1 LGRLAG
7 ILRGPVSQTNVEIVR
22 RGFAALAEQGVEG
35 VIRYFT
41 EDVVIYSIPEWPDDP
56 EYHGHD
62 GVRRLF
68 RQWAENFDEF
78 RLELREL
85 HDGGDSVVGL
95 LELSGQTK
103 RAALPMRMEIGA
115 VYSGITDGR
124 VAGLRLFSSWSGAWK
139 RPGCGSSRRSALRDV
154 RRRRFVPADSY
165 KLASTIQRSSRDGRM
180 PR

>member
-1 LGRLAG
+1 MPRGSSTNGPLAHRAKG
-7 ILRGPVSQTNVEIVR
+7 ACGLRSPARILRGPVSQANVEIVR

-35 VIRYFT
+35 VIPFFT

-78 RLELREL
+78 GLELRDV
-85 HDGGDSVVGL
+85 HDGGDRVVGL

-103 RAALPMRMEIGA
+103 RAVLPMRMEIGA
-115 VYSGITDGR
+115 VYSGIRDGR
-124 VAGLRLFSSWSGAWK
+124 VAILRLFSSWSGALETA
-139 RPGCGSSRRSALRDV
+139 GH
-154 RRRRFVPADSY
+154 
-165 KLASTIQRSSRDGRM
+165 
-180 PR
+180 

>member
-1 LGRLAG
+1 M
-7 ILRGPVSQTNVEIVR
+7 SQQNVEIVR

-35 VIRYFT
+35 VIPYFI

-62 GVRRLF
+62 GARRLF
-68 RQWAENFDEF
+68 GQWAENFDEF
-78 RLELREL
+78 RLELRDV

-95 LELSGQTK
+95 LELGGQTK

-124 VAGLRLFSSWSGAWK
+124 VAGLRLFPSWEL
-139 RPGCGSSRRSALRDV
+139 ALEAAGLRE
-154 RRRRFVPADSY
+154 
-165 KLASTIQRSSRDGRM
+165 
-180 PR
+180 

>member
-1 LGRLAG
+1 MRDEGQAG
-7 ILRGPVSQTNVEIVR
+7 WAAPPGYFADRVSQANVDIVR

-35 VIRYFT
+35 VIPYFT

-68 RQWAENFDEF
+68 QQWAENFDEF

-85 HDGGDSVVGL
+85 HDGGDRVVGL

-124 VAGLRLFSSWSGAWK
+124 VAGLRLFSSWSGALEE
-139 RPGCGSSRRSALRDV
+139 ATLRE
-154 RRRRFVPADSY
+154 
-165 KLASTIQRSSRDGRM
+165 
-180 PR
+180 

>member
-1 LGRLAG
+1 M
-7 ILRGPVSQTNVEIVR
+7 SQENLKVVR
-22 RGFAALAEQGVEG
+22 DGVAALAEQGAEG
-35 VIRYFT
+35 VIPYFT

-95 LELSGQTK
+95 LEISGETK
-103 RAALPMRMEIGA
+103 SAVLPMRMEVGA
-115 VYSGITDGR
+115 VYSEIADGR
-124 VAGLRLFSSWSGAWK
+124 VAGLRLFSTWSA
-139 RPGCGSSRRSALRDV
+139 ALEAVGLRV
-154 RRRRFVPADSY
+154 
-165 KLASTIQRSSRDGRM
+165 
-180 PR
+180 